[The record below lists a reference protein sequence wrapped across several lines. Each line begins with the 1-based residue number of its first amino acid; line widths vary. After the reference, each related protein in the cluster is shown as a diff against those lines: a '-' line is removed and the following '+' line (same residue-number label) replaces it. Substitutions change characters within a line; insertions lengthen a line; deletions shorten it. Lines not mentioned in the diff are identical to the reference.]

1 MTKNRTVIVIAEAG
15 VNHNG
20 DMKLAKELVWAAAS
34 AGADYVKFQSFIAEK
49 NISKKAS
56 KARYQK
62 ESTEENETQLE
73 MVKKLELSYEQHVE
87 IYKECLKAGIGF
99 LSTPFDT
106 ESFELLMKID
116 LPILKIAS
124 GEVTNLPLL
133 REFGYKY
140 SRLNRKVLLSTGMSS
155 LSEVKEAVAIL
166 VDSGVKLEN
175 LVVLHCTTEYPAPY
189 NEINL
194 RAMTTISEHL
204 GLTVGYSDHSQ
215 GIEVPIAAVAMGAT
229 VIEKHFTL
237 DRNMKGPDHKASLE
251 PSELRVMIASIRNI
265 ERALGD
271 GIKKAS
277 ISELENIKVARKSIV
292 ASKKIS
298 KGECF
303 SENNLATK
311 RPGTGIS
318 PMEWDNVIG
327 TLADKDY
334 EEDEL
339 IIWRK

>member
-1 MTKNRTVIVIAEAG
+1 MGKKGAVIVIAEAG

-20 DMKLAKELVWAAAS
+20 DIKLAKKLIWEAAN
-34 AGADYVKFQSFIAEK
+34 AGADYVKFQSFVAEK

-62 ESTEENETQLE
+62 ESTGEDETQLE
-73 MVKKLELSYEQHVE
+73 MVKKLELSHEQHFE
-87 IYKECLKAGIGF
+87 IYKECLKAGVGF

-106 ESFELLMKID
+106 ESLELLMKID

-140 SRLNRKVLLSTGMSS
+140 SRLDRKVLLSTGMSN
-155 LSEVKEAVAIL
+155 LAEVKEAVTIL
-166 VDSGVKLEN
+166 VDSGIKLEN

-194 RAMTTISEHL
+194 RAMATISENL
-204 GLTVGYSDHSQ
+204 GVTIGYSDHSQ

-237 DRNMKGPDHKASLE
+237 DRNMSGPDHNASLE
-251 PSELRVMIASIRNI
+251 PSELRLMIASIRNI
-265 ERALGD
+265 ESALGD

-277 ISELENIKVARKSIV
+277 KSELENIKVARKSIV

-303 SENNLATK
+303 SEGNLATK

-318 PMEWDNVIG
+318 PMEWDKVIG
-327 TLADKDY
+327 AVADRDY